1 MKILKVIILVLILS
15 SIIFS
20 HTFVPYDFTLI
31 CPRDFTATVGKEV
44 SVSITIKNTGMN
56 DDYYNIAVY
65 SPLNIRVVPQIL
77 TTNKVKS
84 GESISIT
91 FSLTPLSFLGG
102 EEVNIVVQ
110 SVSLPSKSSV
120 CSFRVRTNY
129 FSLGDFDVFYFLA
142 IFIIVVL
149 LIFL

>member
-1 MKILKVIILVLILS
+1 MKILKVITLLLFLS
-15 SIIFS
+15 TIFS

-31 CPRDFTATVGKEV
+31 CPKDFTATVGKEV

-56 DDYYNIAVY
+56 DDYYNIVVN
-65 SPLNIRVVPQIL
+65 SPLNIKIIPQIL

-91 FSLTPLSFLGG
+91 FSLIPISFLGG
-102 EEVNIVVQ
+102 NEVNIVVQ

-129 FSLGDFDVFYFLA
+129 FSLGNFDIFYFLA
-142 IFIIVVL
+142 ILIIAIL

>member
-15 SIIFS
+15 TIFS

-31 CPRDFTATVGKEV
+31 CPKDFTATVGKEV

-56 DDYYNIAVY
+56 DDYYNIVVN
-65 SPLNIRVVPQIL
+65 SPLNIKIIPQIL

-91 FSLTPLSFLGG
+91 FSLIPLSFLGG
-102 EEVNIVVQ
+102 NEVNIVVQ

-120 CSFRVRTNY
+120 CSFRVMTNY
-129 FSLGDFDVFYFLA
+129 FSLGNFDIFYFLA
-142 IFIIVVL
+142 ILIIAIL
-149 LIFL
+149 LVFL

>member
-1 MKILKVIILVLILS
+1 MKILKVITLLLFLS
-15 SIIFS
+15 TIFS

-31 CPRDFTATVGKEV
+31 CPKDFTATVGKEV

-56 DDYYNIAVY
+56 DDYYNIVVN
-65 SPLNIRVVPQIL
+65 SPLNIKIIPQIL

-91 FSLTPLSFLGG
+91 FSLIPISFLGG
-102 EEVNIVVQ
+102 DEVNIVVQ

-129 FSLGDFDVFYFLA
+129 FSLGNFDIFYFLA
-142 IFIIVVL
+142 ILIIAIL

>member
-1 MKILKVIILVLILS
+1 MKILKLIALVLSL

-31 CPRDFTATVGKEV
+31 CPKDFTATVGKEV

-56 DDYYNIAVY
+56 DDYYNIAVN
-65 SPLNIRVVPQIL
+65 SPLNIKIIPQIL

-91 FSLTPLSFLGG
+91 FSLVPISFLGG
-102 EEVNIVVQ
+102 DEVSVIVQ
-110 SVSLPSKSSV
+110 SASLPSTSSV
-120 CSFRVRTNY
+120 CSFRVKTNY
-129 FSLGDFDVFYFLA
+129 FSLGNFDIFYFLA
-142 IFIIVVL
+142 ILIIIIP